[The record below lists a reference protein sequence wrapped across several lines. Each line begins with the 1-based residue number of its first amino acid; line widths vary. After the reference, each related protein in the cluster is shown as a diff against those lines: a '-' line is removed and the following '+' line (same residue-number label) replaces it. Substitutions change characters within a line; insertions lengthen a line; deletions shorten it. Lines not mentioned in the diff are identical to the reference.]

1 MKVNFLRT
9 AEIELQ
15 EAVDYLNEQ
24 SEGLGYELANEVKR
38 TIKRVLDF
46 PDAWTSLSINTRRAR
61 TNKFPYGVLYSHT
74 DDELLILGIMH
85 LHRDP
90 EYWKDRI

>member
-46 PDAWTSLSINTRRAR
+46 PDAWTSLSINT
-61 TNKFPYGVLYSHT
+61 T
-74 DDELLILGIMH
+74 
-85 LHRDP
+85 
-90 EYWKDRI
+90 